1 MGKRC
6 NNVWLSAKITFYLKV
21 TIRSLLSYM
30 LFIYREKIKG
40 RNAQFINAQD
50 HVSLNFEI
58 QKNNRKLIDSM
69 TERAGI
75 YIYVCVCVYIY
86 IYIYI
91 YCYLL
96 HVCYL
101 LYYFIIRKMLM
112 F

>member
-1 MGKRC
+1 
-6 NNVWLSAKITFYLKV
+6 
-21 TIRSLLSYM
+21 M

-40 RNAQFINAQD
+40 RKVQFINAQD

-75 YIYVCVCVYIY
+75 YMCVCVYIA
-86 IYIYI
+86 IYYMCAICI
-91 YCYLL
+91 I
-96 HVCYL
+96 
-101 LYYFIIRKMLM
+101 FFIRKMLM